1 MATVAAGK
9 QAPAFELT
17 GLNGKSY
24 RLVEALQHGPVLA
37 AFFKVA
43 CPTCQYAFPF
53 VERIY
58 RQLRPQGV
66 QVWGISQDDARSSER
81 FAREYGVTFPILIDD
96 YPYETSRAYGLR
108 YVPTLFLILPSGQ
121 VDLMSDGF
129 ARADLVEIQK
139 RLAKHFSVTPPAL
152 FLPNERVPEFK
163 PG

>member
-9 QAPAFELT
+9 NAPPFELKGT
-17 GLNGKSY
+17 NGKLY
-24 RLVEALQHGPVLA
+24 RLGEALQHGPVLA
-37 AFFKVA
+37 AFFKVS

-58 RQLRPQGV
+58 QQLRPQGV
-66 QVWGISQDDARSSER
+66 QVWGISQDDARASER

-129 ARADLVEIQK
+129 ARTDLVKIQK
-139 RLAKHFSVTPPAL
+139 RLAKHYSVAPPAL

>member
-1 MATVAAGK
+1 MAAVAAGRL
-9 QAPAFELT
+9 APPFELI
-17 GLNGKSY
+17 GMDGKPY
-24 RLVEALQHGPVLA
+24 RLLEALRQGPVLV
-37 AFFKVA
+37 AFLKVS

-58 RQLRPQGV
+58 QQLRPQGF

-81 FAREYGVTFPILIDD
+81 FAREYGITFPLLIDD

-129 ARADLVEIQK
+129 ARADLIEIQK

>member
-1 MATVAAGK
+1 MATAAAGK
-9 QAPAFELT
+9 HAPPFELT
-17 GLNGKSY
+17 GMDGKLY
-24 RLVEALQHGPVLA
+24 RLEEALQRGPVLA
-37 AFFKVA
+37 AFFKVS

-58 RQLRPQGV
+58 QQLRPQGAHI
-66 QVWGISQDDARSSER
+66 WGISQDDTRASER
-81 FAREYGVTFPILIDD
+81 FASEYGISFPILIDA

-129 ARADLVEIQK
+129 ARVDLLDIQK
-139 RLAKHFSVTPPAL
+139 RLARHFAVTPPAL

>member
-1 MATVAAGK
+1 MASVAAGK
-9 QAPAFELT
+9 HAPPFELT
-17 GLNGKSY
+17 GLNGKLY
-24 RLVEALQHGPVLA
+24 RLVEALQHGPVLV
-37 AFFKVA
+37 AFFKAA
-43 CPTCQYAFPF
+43 CPTCHYTFPF

-66 QVWGISQDDARSSER
+66 QVWGISQDDTRASER
-81 FAREYGVTFPILIDD
+81 FAKEYGISFPILIDA

-121 VDLMSDGF
+121 VDLLTDGF
-129 ARADLVEIQK
+129 ARADLLEIQT
-139 RLAKHFSVTPPAL
+139 RLAKHLSVTPPAL

>member
-9 QAPAFELT
+9 HAPPFELT
-17 GLNGKSY
+17 GTDGSFY
-24 RLVEALQHGPVLA
+24 RLGEGLRHGPVLV
-37 AFFKVA
+37 AFFKA
-43 CPTCQYAFPF
+43 SCPTCQYAFPF
-53 VERIY
+53 IERIY
-58 RQLRPQGV
+58 QQFRPQGG
-66 QVWGISQDDARSSER
+66 QVWAISQDDARASER
-81 FAREYGVTFPILIDD
+81 FAKEYGVSFPILIDD
-96 YPYETSRAYGLR
+96 HPYETSRTYGLK

-129 ARADLVEIQK
+129 ARADLIEIQK